1 MQLIYKVKLSNK
13 RLGALLAVTGIVMFS
28 AKAIMV
34 KLGYRHD
41 VDAVTLLL
49 LRMLFALPIYLFISV
64 KETKKQN
71 ETKISRKDFLNV
83 VGLGIVGYYL
93 ASYFDFY
100 GLQFISAS
108 LERLIL
114 FIYPTLVIIIS
125 AIVLKKKA
133 TKIQIYAIL
142 ITYLGIFVAFSD
154 DLNVDSEGLWV
165 GTISIFLSAFTYAI
179 YLVGSGAMIPK
190 LGPVR
195 FTAYAMTVSCF
206 MVILHYLAI
215 NSFEVLHQ
223 PGEVYALG
231 FAMAMIST
239 VIPSFLISEA
249 IKRLGAS
256 NFAIYGSLGPI
267 STIVLAIIF
276 LGERI
281 DLYQIIGT
289 VIVIIGVSIINL
301 GKS

>member
-1 MQLIYKVKLSNK
+1 MKLSNK

-64 KETKKQN
+64 KETKKQK
-71 ETKISRKDFLNV
+71 ETKFSRKDFLNV
-83 VGLGIVGYYL
+83 VGLGIAGYYL

-125 AIVLKKKA
+125 AVVLKKKA

-142 ITYLGIFVAFSD
+142 ITYLGVFVAFAD
-154 DLNVDSEGLWV
+154 DLNMDSEGFWV

-179 YLVGSGAMIPK
+179 YLAGSGVMIPK

-195 FTAYAMTVSCF
+195 FTAYVMTVSCF
-206 MVILHYLAI
+206 MVILHYVAI

-223 PGEVYALG
+223 PWEVYALG

-239 VIPSFLISEA
+239 VIPSFLIAEA

-301 GKS
+301 RKS

>member
-1 MQLIYKVKLSNK
+1 MKMIFSNK
-13 RLGALLAVTGIVMFS
+13 GLGAFLAITGIVMFS

-34 KLGYRHD
+34 KLGYRYD

-49 LRMLFALPIYLFISV
+49 LRMTFALPVYLFVSIR
-64 KETKKQN
+64 ETKKKHTYQL
-71 ETKISRKDFLNV
+71 IRKDYLAV
-83 VGLGIVGYYL
+83 VGLGCIGYYL
-93 ASYFDFY
+93 ASYLDFY

-114 FIYPTLVIIIS
+114 FVYPTLVIIIS
-125 AIVLKKKA
+125 AIALKRKA
-133 TKIQIYAIL
+133 TKLQFYAIL
-142 ITYLGIFVAFSD
+142 ITYVGVFIAFAD
-154 DLNVDSEGLWV
+154 DLGSAGNDLWK
-165 GTISIFLSAFTYAI
+165 GTISIFLSALTYAV

-190 LGPVR
+190 LGPIR
-195 FTAYAMTVSCF
+195 YTAYAMTVSCI
-206 MVILHYLAI
+206 MVLLHYLAV

-223 PGEVYALG
+223 PWEVYALG

-267 STIVLAIIF
+267 STIILAVLF

-281 DLYQIIGT
+281 DLFQIIGT
-289 VIVIIGVSIINL
+289 VVVIFGVSVINI
-301 GKS
+301 KKKQVV

>member
-1 MQLIYKVKLSNK
+1 MKLSNK
-13 RLGALLAVTGIVMFS
+13 GLGVLLAVTGIIMFS

-49 LRMLFALPIYLFISV
+49 LRMLFALPIYLFVSV
-64 KETKKQN
+64 KESKKQN
-71 ETKISRKDFLNV
+71 VAEFRSKDLWSV
-83 VGLGIVGYYL
+83 VGLGVVGYYL

-125 AIVLKKKA
+125 AVVLKKKA

-142 ITYLGIFVAFSD
+142 ITYLGIFVAFAD
-154 DLNVDSEGLWV
+154 DLNMDSEGFWV

-195 FTAYAMTVSCF
+195 FTAYVMTVSCF
-206 MVILHYLAI
+206 MVMLHYLAI

-223 PGEVYALG
+223 PWEVYALG

-239 VIPSFLISEA
+239 VIPSFLIAEA

-301 GKS
+301 RKS

>member
-1 MQLIYKVKLSNK
+1 MKLSNK
-13 RLGALLAVTGIVMFS
+13 GLGVLLAVTGIIMFS

-49 LRMLFALPIYLFISV
+49 LRMLFALPIYLFVSV
-64 KETKKQN
+64 KETKNQN
-71 ETKISRKDFLNV
+71 VAEFRSKDLWSV
-83 VGLGIVGYYL
+83 VGLGVVGYYL

-125 AIVLKKKA
+125 AVVLKKKA
-133 TKIQIYAIL
+133 TKMQIYAIL
-142 ITYLGIFVAFSD
+142 ITYLGVFVAFAD
-154 DLNVDSEGLWV
+154 DLNMDSEGFWV

-195 FTAYAMTVSCF
+195 FTAYVMTVSCF

-223 PGEVYALG
+223 PWEVYALG

-239 VIPSFLISEA
+239 VIPSFLIAEA

-301 GKS
+301 RKS

>member
-1 MQLIYKVKLSNK
+1 M
-13 RLGALLAVTGIVMFS
+13 
-28 AKAIMV
+28 
-34 KLGYRHD
+34 
-41 VDAVTLLL
+41 
-49 LRMLFALPIYLFISV
+49 
-64 KETKKQN
+64 
-71 ETKISRKDFLNV
+71 
-83 VGLGIVGYYL
+83 
-93 ASYFDFY
+93 
-100 GLQFISAS
+100 
-108 LERLIL
+108 
-114 FIYPTLVIIIS
+114 
-125 AIVLKKKA
+125 
-133 TKIQIYAIL
+133 
-142 ITYLGIFVAFSD
+142 
-154 DLNVDSEGLWV
+154 

-179 YLVGSGAMIPK
+179 YLVGSGVMIPK

-195 FTAYAMTVSCF
+195 FTAYVMTVSCF

-223 PGEVYALG
+223 PWEVYALG

-239 VIPSFLISEA
+239 VIPSFLIAEA

-289 VIVIIGVSIINL
+289 VIVIIGVSIINFR
-301 GKS
+301 KS

>member
-1 MQLIYKVKLSNK
+1 M
-13 RLGALLAVTGIVMFS
+13 
-28 AKAIMV
+28 
-34 KLGYRHD
+34 
-41 VDAVTLLL
+41 
-49 LRMLFALPIYLFISV
+49 
-64 KETKKQN
+64 
-71 ETKISRKDFLNV
+71 
-83 VGLGIVGYYL
+83 
-93 ASYFDFY
+93 
-100 GLQFISAS
+100 
-108 LERLIL
+108 
-114 FIYPTLVIIIS
+114 
-125 AIVLKKKA
+125 
-133 TKIQIYAIL
+133 
-142 ITYLGIFVAFSD
+142 
-154 DLNVDSEGLWV
+154 DSEGLWV

-231 FAMAMIST
+231 FAMAIIST

-289 VIVIIGVSIINL
+289 VIVIIGMSIINL